1 MEGFTKMLSL
11 VGKVSRDRKDWVYG
25 LSLNVSLWNGRL
37 FKSSS
42 HHSAT
47 PELPYQSVKTL
58 AKSKCLTSWT
68 VLQHLTLFTLL
79 STRCFLLSVSVV
91 SHLCVDSQIWMP
103 SPSHSLGSGCTRSPV
118 YPGSVWVSLR
128 PSDSLRLKPADRL
141 IAPCHHLVLR
151 SAVYPVAQG
160 RVTVK
165 QHFFLPLSSHPQC
178 LLKVNTSRLPL
189 SSPGLHIHHP
199 DSHLLCLSS
208 SPSCQWS
215 MLQKMIFLKCR
226 TDRAF
231 PYPTGRSG
239 WFLLQWFRVFNISRV
254 FIGNWP
260 FSAAQALSFVTCCFL
275 PLGLHTPSSARTC
288 TQNASLALPPGAPPS
303 GSPPAP
309 HNAAP
314 VSSCCSVR
322 PQVSPHRH
330 SRSL

>member
-231 PYPTGRSG
+231 PYPTARSG
-239 WFLLQWFRVFNISRV
+239 WFLLQWFRVFNMSRV

-275 PLGLHTPSSARTC
+275 PLGLHTPSSARTS
-288 TQNASLALPPGAPPS
+288 TQNASLALPPGAPSWGFPQRLPPS
-303 GSPPAP
+303 ATQR
-309 HNAAP
+309 
-314 VSSCCSVR
+314 SSCELLLLCPAS
-322 PQVSPHRH
+322 S
-330 SRSL
+330 